1 MQYEISLLT
10 IMGISIIAALSL
22 NMIVG
27 FCGQISLGHAAFLGV
42 GAYTSAM
49 LTKSGVP
56 FTAAVAAS
64 MLMAGIIGTVVG
76 FTSLRVREDFLA
88 ITTMGVGFLFL
99 GIVRKQDFL
108 GGEMGIAMIPDPG
121 LGKVGYLVLVLLLA
135 TALALFSIY
144 LKRSWMGFTFD
155 AVADDEDTANLVG
168 IDVSSYK
175 LIAFAMGTSFA
186 GLAGALYAHNVK
198 FIDPESFGFVESITI
213 LSMVVIGGT
222 GSVWGV
228 TIAAGVLSIFPMWF
242 QFIDDYK
249 LLVYGGLLC
258 MIMLFSPDGLS
269 GIFGRFLNTIR
280 GKNFNASG
288 Q

>member
-1 MQYEISLLT
+1 MDYEISLLT
-10 IMGISIIAALSL
+10 IMGISIIGALSL
-22 NMIVG
+22 NIIVG

-49 LTKSGVP
+49 LSKAGVP
-56 FTAAVAAS
+56 FGLAVPAG
-64 MLMAGIIGTVVG
+64 MLLAGLLGILVG
-76 FTSLRVREDFLA
+76 FASLRVRHDFLA

-99 GIVRKQDFL
+99 GLVRKQDFL

-121 LGKVGYLVLVLLLA
+121 LGKVGYMALVLLLA
-135 TALALFSIY
+135 LALALFSVY

-168 IDVSSYK
+168 IDVSRYK
-175 LIAFAMGTSFA
+175 LIAFAIGTAFA
-186 GLAGALYAHNVK
+186 GLTGALYAHNVK
-198 FIDPESFGFVESITI
+198 FIDPDSFGFVESITI

-228 TIAAGVLSIFPMWF
+228 TIAAAALSIFPMWF
-242 QFIDDYK
+242 QFIDQYK

-258 MIMLFSPDGLS
+258 AIMLFSPDGLS
-269 GIFGRFLNTIR
+269 GFFARTYTSIR
-280 GKNFNASG
+280 GRESNASG
-288 Q
+288 